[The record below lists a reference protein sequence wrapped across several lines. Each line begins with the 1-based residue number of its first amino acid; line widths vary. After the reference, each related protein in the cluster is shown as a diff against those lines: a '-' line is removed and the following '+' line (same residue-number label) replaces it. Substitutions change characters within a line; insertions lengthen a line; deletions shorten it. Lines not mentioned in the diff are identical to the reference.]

1 MLAHPL
7 TNFEIQ
13 KYQNEPR
20 FNVVYSRDKLSKRK
34 DGAYVINL
42 DENSDIG
49 SYWVALYV
57 QNNVTYFDSFVT
69 EHIPKEIKTL
79 IIKTL
84 CEYFFIGLIDFMLA
98 RKTLTE
104 LTNLF

>member
-1 MLAHPL
+1 M
-7 TNFEIQ
+7 
-13 KYQNEPR
+13 
-20 FNVVYSRDKLSKRK
+20 
-34 DGAYVINL
+34 
-42 DENSDIG
+42 
-49 SYWVALYV
+49 

>member
-1 MLAHPL
+1 MRTLIL
-7 TNFEIQ
+7 EI
-13 KYQNEPR
+13 
-20 FNVVYSRDKLSKRK
+20 
-34 DGAYVINL
+34 
-42 DENSDIG
+42 IG
-49 SYWVALYV
+49 LLCYV